1 MLSNIIQVFLGIFII
16 LILLLIAFMVYNY
29 EKIDSLKSSN
39 NIRKKIPI
47 FKGIYDFASHSDV
60 VYNTY
65 ANTSSSFRDL
75 VPSINQKGGAEYTYN
90 FWIKIDRT
98 NLINAN
104 PSKDDILLFLRGSK
118 IQLPYENTKGTGTN
132 CLLQQKGKYIL
143 VKNPLIRMKNDGTS
157 IIVEYN
163 TVSHPDS
170 YRSDGTS
177 LIKCENGEWDDRNG
191 GLLGIYDM
199 NSSEY
204 DNKWFMFTLVLR
216 EITPENDILNK
227 FKTLCK
233 IYLNGINM
241 LEREVEAPFNGSSD
255 KTPGSAAMKHN
266 RAPLYVNP
274 GNLLSKNPQSENN
287 KIFNNNNSSPL
298 QISDLYYFNYALID
312 EEIKSLFNNGFNK
325 YPYVPPI
332 NSGANLYPI
341 ADISLN
347 SSRNR
352 VKPY

>member
-1 MLSNIIQVFLGIFII
+1 
-16 LILLLIAFMVYNY
+16 
-29 EKIDSLKSSN
+29 
-39 NIRKKIPI
+39 
-47 FKGIYDFASHSDV
+47 
-60 VYNTY
+60 
-65 ANTSSSFRDL
+65 
-75 VPSINQKGGAEYTYN
+75 
-90 FWIKIDRT
+90 
-98 NLINAN
+98 
-104 PSKDDILLFLRGSK
+104 
-118 IQLPYENTKGTGTN
+118 
-132 CLLQQKGKYIL
+132 
-143 VKNPLIRMKNDGTS
+143 
-157 IIVEYN
+157 
-163 TVSHPDS
+163 
-170 YRSDGTS
+170 
-177 LIKCENGEWDDRNG
+177 
-191 GLLGIYDM
+191 M

-241 LEREVEAPFNGSSD
+241 LEREVEAPFNGYSN

-274 GNLLSKNPQSENN
+274 GNLLATNPQDENN
-287 KIFNNNNSSPL
+287 KIFNNDISSPL

-332 NSGANLYPI
+332 NAGTNLYPI
-341 ADISLN
+341 ANISLN